1 MKMKANENVNKLIS
15 KQNNIYHTY
24 RTVKSSSNIN
34 HINVNK
40 NRTLEA
46 KYVINKNT
54 KSSSKKPNDN
64 ASSVIT
70 HYNNKG
76 CFMKGNKNKYS
87 INTALDNICNINNL
101 ELFTNKDNICIST
114 ISKSSKNNKTIS
126 NIVTNT
132 DSSMSIFF
140 KNEENSNIKG
150 IYKKPKNEKYSP
162 SLIITSYN
170 SNMNKKGLL
179 NQKKVITQTNPKSK
193 YNVYENID
201 KMKKNIILCKKT
213 GSKHMHYSSNNIHKH
228 NNSNNHSNTI
238 TNINTNININN
249 KYIKKAETNKGFYY
263 KKKQPEKSSN
273 LCNNLN
279 LYSYND
285 TKAYFNSAKNRPVVI
300 DNMKNDIFAN
310 TNYNLN
316 LNLDYQ
322 NIIYSKK
329 NNSDKKFM
337 KKNLTSKIFKSKYET
352 NNKLQ
357 YDNIFESAFYIQK
370 NVILIQKNYRA
381 HLSCKKKYIL
391 KALRDIIIGV
401 NKIFFIFYKNYFKK
415 FIFIINKRYPK
426 KDTNPKN
433 IQNMKNQK
441 FLNEYNKDRN
451 QIKYYLKTQP
461 KTIQKLNINNSK
473 KKKHLTLSPKI
484 NEPKS
489 RFNDRKTIYV
499 TNFKGK

>member
-1 MKMKANENVNKLIS
+1 MKTNENLNKIIS
-15 KQNNIYHTY
+15 KQNSICHTY

-40 NRTLEA
+40 NKTLEE
-46 KYVINKNT
+46 KYVLNNNI
-54 KSSSKKPNDN
+54 KSSSKNHNENP
-64 ASSVIT
+64 SIIT
-70 HYNNKG
+70 HFNNKR
-76 CFMKGNKNKYS
+76 CFLKENKNKYS
-87 INTALDNICNINNL
+87 INTAIDNISNINNL

-132 DSSMSIFF
+132 DSSMSIFY

-150 IYKKPKNEKYSP
+150 IYKKPKNEKFSP
-162 SLIITSYN
+162 SLIITRYN
-170 SNMNKKGLL
+170 SNTNKKGLM
-179 NQKKVITQTNPKSK
+179 NHKKVIAQTNPKPK
-193 YNVYENID
+193 YTVYENID

-213 GSKHMHYSSNNIHKH
+213 GSKYMHNSSNNIHKH
-228 NNSNNHSNTI
+228 NYANTI
-238 TNINTNININN
+238 TNINTNVNIKN
-249 KYIKKAETNKGFYY
+249 KYIKRTETNKDYYY

-273 LCNNLN
+273 LSNNLN

-285 TKAYFNSAKNRPVVI
+285 NKAYFYSAKNRPVVI
-300 DNMKNDIFAN
+300 DNMKNDLF
-310 TNYNLN
+310 TDTNLN
-316 LNLDYQ
+316 LNYQ
-322 NIIYSKK
+322 SIVYSKK

-337 KKNLTSKIFKSKYET
+337 KKNLTSKIFKQKNEINS
-352 NNKLQ
+352 KLQ
-357 YDNIFESAFYIQK
+357 YDNIFQSAFYIQK

-391 KALRDIIIGV
+391 KALRDIINGV

-415 FIFIINKRYPK
+415 FIFNINKRYTK
-426 KDTNPKN
+426 KDINTKN

-451 QIKYYLKTQP
+451 YQFKYYLKTQP

-473 KKKHLTLSPKI
+473 KNNYLTLSPRI
-484 NEPKS
+484 NDNKS
-489 RFNDRKTIYV
+489 KFNDRKIIYS
-499 TNFKGK
+499 TNFKVK